1 MGTLYLE
8 IGLLLSLVFNVAL
21 ILKIEQQKKE
31 IRKIKGGVQ
40 LSKEELERL
49 KARLD
54 RIKRL

>member
-1 MGTLYLE
+1 LYLE